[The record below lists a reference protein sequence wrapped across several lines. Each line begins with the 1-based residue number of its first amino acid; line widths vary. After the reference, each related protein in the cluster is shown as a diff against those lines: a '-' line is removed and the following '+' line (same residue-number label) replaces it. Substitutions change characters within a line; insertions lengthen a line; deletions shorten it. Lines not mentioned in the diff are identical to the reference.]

1 MSAEFEL
8 NAELRTD
15 LGKGASRRLRR
26 LQNKVPA
33 VLYGADK
40 DPQAI
45 SLKANEL
52 DKALLNEA
60 FYSHILTINLDGKAE
75 QAVIKDLQRH
85 PAKPIILHADF
96 QRIDA
101 THEIHMSVPLHY
113 MNEEKCK
120 GVKLQGGKI
129 SHQMTEVEITCLAKD
144 LPEYLEV
151 DMTEVEVGTILH
163 LSDIGL
169 PEGVRIIALT
179 QGDDHDLP
187 IATVQTPKGGS
198 DEDEGDAAA
207 EGSAEEG
214 ESDS

>member
-198 DEDEGDAAA
+198 DEDESDA
-207 EGSAEEG
+207 EG
-214 ESDS
+214 ESESES

>member
-113 MNEEKCK
+113 INEEKCK

-198 DEDEGDAAA
+198 DEDESDA
-207 EGSAEEG
+207 EG
-214 ESDS
+214 ESESES